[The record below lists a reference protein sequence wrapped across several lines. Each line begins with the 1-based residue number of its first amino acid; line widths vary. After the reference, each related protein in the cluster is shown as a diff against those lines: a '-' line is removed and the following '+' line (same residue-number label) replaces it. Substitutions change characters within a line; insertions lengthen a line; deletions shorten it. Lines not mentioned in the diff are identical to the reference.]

1 MKHQSQTMYVV
12 ESKNVLHFKIENI
25 LLTNTLVTEVPKPS
39 NLEFLPDIF
48 CWCLVFVVVQFC
60 RPKLNERAL

>member
-1 MKHQSQTMYVV
+1 MYLV

-25 LLTNTLVTEVPKPS
+25 LLTNTLATEVAKPS
-39 NLEFLPDIF
+39 NLEIF
-48 CWCLVFVVVQFC
+48 RWSLVFVVVQFC

>member
-39 NLEFLPDIF
+39 NL
-48 CWCLVFVVVQFC
+48 CLTFSVGV
-60 RPKLNERAL
+60 